1 MNQNQIEKRL
11 AELREQRAQVS
22 DELEAARTSAPQAL
36 INGKEPKPTAP
47 LAERL
52 EALNA
57 AIATLDER
65 RQGAFDSAA
74 RAARTKQ
81 IDRALETTAERK
93 TKAAAVDDALKA
105 LADTWSD
112 YRESVRQSIG
122 QVTNSGG
129 DVVRL
134 NGVALNN
141 RASEGLIKA
150 MVKSSNLELVRA
162 LGIDTPV
169 RPRHAISLADV
180 EDRVALSLRSE
191 LARVKASSPQPNIA
205 REAQKELAE
214 IEDFLK

>member
-1 MNQNQIEKRL
+1 MNHKQIEKRL
-11 AELREQRAQVS
+11 AELREQRAQIS
-22 DELEAARTSAPQAL
+22 DELETARITAPQAL
-36 INGKEPKPTAP
+36 IDGKEPKPTAP
-47 LAERL
+47 LSERL

-74 RAARTKQ
+74 RATRTKQ

-93 TKAAAVDDALKA
+93 NKAAAVDDSLKV

-122 QVTNSGG
+122 QVTSSGG

-141 RASEGLIKA
+141 RASESLIKA

-180 EDRVALSLRSE
+180 EDQVALSLQSE

-214 IEDFLK
+214 LEDFLK